1 MNLLILGLDSLIACM
16 AIGAIVGGR
25 SCLPLAA
32 LFGVADGV
40 AFLIGSA
47 AGWQLSSSVSDVV
60 ETGMLVGLGLYLVVV
75 ARLMRRVAPLADILR
90 VMEWMGHADV
100 QTTRGYLVVG
110 QFERRGRVGPCCCS
124 RSLSRAASW
133 RARSTRRSFSGVGSR
148 MNSACASLSF
158 RSATSRRDSFVSIAA
173 IHRRGRPT

>member
-1 MNLLILGLDSLIACM
+1 MNLLILGLDSSIACM

-47 AGWQLSSSVSDVV
+47 AGWQLSSGLSDGV

-75 ARLMRRVAPLADILR
+75 ARLTRRAAPLWPVWLLPWALSIDNLSYGLAG
-90 VMEWMGHADV
+90 EPTAGWLLGHAGQQALSSSLLALV
-100 QTTRGYLVVG
+100 GLLVGMVLPRVFPLMQRGAAGSAVAGAALALAAGVV
-110 QFERRGRVGPCCCS
+110 
-124 RSLSRAASW
+124 SLP
-133 RARSTRRSFSGVGSR
+133 G
-148 MNSACASLSF
+148 
-158 RSATSRRDSFVSIAA
+158 
-173 IHRRGRPT
+173 